1 MGWLLLAWPHHRHRI
16 DAAHAHT
23 AFSTKDRKLTNTKKN
38 RFCAAFSTSQDLA
51 GGQEQRGRG
60 ATAAFLWSGDDHHEA
75 QGDSIWTGILADDET
90 IIKEGKVKKY
100 KGMFYKKRILLLTD
114 KARLVYLDPS
124 NMQPKGEIPLD
135 RELEVAVKSDH
146 AFTVKHGKD
155 SYVMDTQ
162 GQRDAVEWVES
173 IKEMQDFINS

>member
-1 MGWLLLAWPHHRHRI
+1 
-16 DAAHAHT
+16 
-23 AFSTKDRKLTNTKKN
+23 
-38 RFCAAFSTSQDLA
+38 
-51 GGQEQRGRG
+51 
-60 ATAAFLWSGDDHHEA
+60 
-75 QGDSIWTGILADDET
+75 
-90 IIKEGKVKKY
+90 VKKY
-100 KGMFYKKRILLLTD
+100 KGMFYKKRLLLLTD

>member
-1 MGWLLLAWPHHRHRI
+1 M
-16 DAAHAHT
+16 
-23 AFSTKDRKLTNTKKN
+23 
-38 RFCAAFSTSQDLA
+38 
-51 GGQEQRGRG
+51 
-60 ATAAFLWSGDDHHEA
+60 
-75 QGDSIWTGILADDET
+75 
-90 IIKEGKVKKY
+90 KKY

-173 IKEMQDFINS
+173 IKEMQAVGLKHLKTEDFLPWQHFMVFTK